1 MKVLGLIPARGGS
14 KGVPRKNV
22 RILNGKPLLAYT
34 AEAALNA
41 EHLARVI
48 LSTDDEEFADI
59 GRNLGLDVPFMRPP
73 ELAED
78 TTPTLPVVQH
88 ALLTLERAGD
98 RYDAVC
104 LLQPTNPLRRTEDV
118 DACIEILATSGAD
131 SVVSVLQ
138 VPHEYNPK
146 WVYWKNDSG
155 QLRLVTGDAEPISR
169 RQDLPSAYHRDGS
182 VYVSRR
188 DTVVEGNSLYGN
200 TVFGYEV
207 DYCDSVN
214 IDSEQDW
221 ARAEE
226 KLRTRSIARVQ
237 SQR

>member
-14 KGVPRKNV
+14 KGVPRKNI

-34 AEAALNA
+34 AEAALSA
-41 EHLARVI
+41 ERLARVV

-59 GRNLGLDVPFMRPP
+59 GRNLGLDVPFIRPA

-88 ALLTLERAGD
+88 ALMTLERSGD

-104 LLQPTNPLRRTEDV
+104 LLQPTNPLRRPEDI
-118 DACIEILATSGAD
+118 DACVEILAASDAD

-138 VPHEYNPK
+138 VPHEYNPE
-146 WVYWKNDSG
+146 WVYWMDESG
-155 QLRLVTGDAEPISR
+155 HLELAAGGVEPVTR
-169 RQDLPSAYHRDGS
+169 RQDLPAAYHRDGS
-182 VYVSRR
+182 IYLTRR
-188 DTVVEGNSLYGN
+188 DTVIDGSSLYGSN
-200 TVFGYEV
+200 VIGYRV
-207 DYCDSVN
+207 DPLFSVN
-214 IDSEQDW
+214 IDGEQDW

-226 KLRTRSIARVQ
+226 KLRNRSVSRGQAQ
-237 SQR
+237 S